1 MDRRRATYMQLKVCF
16 FLSIFTLKQETKVT
30 QTATERGLRGDYML
44 IIMEILHR
52 QNGCS
57 AELSL
62 AHYML
67 WMDIHCIPL
76 VC

>member
-1 MDRRRATYMQLKVCF
+1 MF
-16 FLSIFTLKQETKVT
+16 FFFHFHFETGDQGDT
-30 QTATERGLRGDYML
+30 NRATERGLRGDYML